1 MVMLPIK
8 TGITESM
15 VFWQKVK
22 KLMRGHNQFEVLMRH
37 PSRDIYQ
44 VVRYSNLEFGRKF

>member
-8 TGITESM
+8 TGITESI

-22 KLMRGHNQFEVLMRH
+22 KCMMGHNQFEVLMRH
-37 PSRDIYQ
+37 PSRD
-44 VVRYSNLEFGRKF
+44 RGG